1 MLYHG
6 PIPGMPYK
14 TICRQINKMKG
25 NVSMKLIL
33 PLLTVLVML
42 FSAACGGNAAP
53 VAEPVAEPVA
63 AVQPAAAA
71 VDLSTLAELIDPQTV
86 AALRDN
92 PEVLVIDVREQDEY
106 NDSHIP
112 GITLIPMSTIA
123 DRLAEIPK
131 DKTVIVTCRSGN
143 RSSQV
148 ASFLRE
154 QGFTNIHDMAG
165 GIVAWQNAGLP
176 VE

>member
-1 MLYHG
+1 
-6 PIPGMPYK
+6 
-14 TICRQINKMKG
+14 MKW
-25 NVSMKLIL
+25 IL
-33 PLLTVLVML
+33 PLFAVLVML

-53 VAEPVAEPVA
+53 AAEPVA
-63 AVQPAAAA
+63 AVESNNAAQPAE

-86 AALRDN
+86 AALKDN
-92 PEVLVIDVREQDEY
+92 PEVLVLDVREQDEY

-112 GITLIPMSTIA
+112 GVTLIPMSTIA

-148 ASFLRE
+148 ATYLRQ

-165 GIVAWQNAGLP
+165 GIVAWQGAGLP

>member
-1 MLYHG
+1 
-6 PIPGMPYK
+6 
-14 TICRQINKMKG
+14 
-25 NVSMKLIL
+25 MKLIL

-42 FSAACGGNAAP
+42 FSVACGGNTAP
-53 VAEPVAEPVA
+53 AAEPVA
-63 AVQPAAAA
+63 AVESESAAAQPAA
-71 VDLSTLAELIDPQTV
+71 VDLNTLAELIDPQTV
-86 AALRDN
+86 AALKDN